1 MKKLVSMVLVAV
13 LAVGL
18 AGCSLLDDEI
28 ARRKSEREECVLN
41 TSDAAVFTYSGTEY
55 LILQQTAEQS
65 AATAWVGYLQKF
77 AVVDEN
83 RAVLELREPGLAGA
97 AQSLPAGAASVV
109 QFFNIYQNGQQQDSL
124 LIDVNGA
131 FHKAVPKAQAGDAA
145 VIVFEPLAQS
155 GSGSDT
161 VSIRDEDCTQLTF
174 AGGIYQ
180 ITQTP
185 VAQDQLGAYL
195 TVIAQ
200 SRVFDTETKRAIPK
214 EDLTELEVVPG
225 ALSQQQRVSWVYSN
239 VYAIAGEETQDAIAV
254 EINSQYLRAEHVQ

>member
-1 MKKLVSMVLVAV
+1 MKKLISIVLVAV
-13 LAVGL
+13 LAAGL

-28 ARRKSEREECVLN
+28 ARRKSEREECALSA
-41 TSDAAVFTYSGTEY
+41 SDAAVFTYSGTEY

-65 AATAWVGYLQKF
+65 AATAWVGYIQKF

-97 AQSLPAGAASVV
+97 AQSLPAGATSVV
-109 QFFNIYQNGQQQDSL
+109 QFFNVYQNGGQDSL
-124 LIDVNGA
+124 LVDVNGA
-131 FHKAVPKAQAGDAA
+131 FHEAVPKAQAGDAA
-145 VIVFEPLAQS
+145 VIVFEPLAQGDS
-155 GSGSDT
+155 GGDT
-161 VSIRDEDCTQLTF
+161 VSIRDEDCTQLNF

-185 VAQDQLGAYL
+185 VAQEQLGAYL

-200 SRVFDTETKRAIPK
+200 SRVFDTQTKRAIPK

-239 VYAIAGEETQDAIAV
+239 VYAIAGEETQDVIAV
-254 EINSQYLRAEHVQ
+254 EINGQYLRAEHMQ